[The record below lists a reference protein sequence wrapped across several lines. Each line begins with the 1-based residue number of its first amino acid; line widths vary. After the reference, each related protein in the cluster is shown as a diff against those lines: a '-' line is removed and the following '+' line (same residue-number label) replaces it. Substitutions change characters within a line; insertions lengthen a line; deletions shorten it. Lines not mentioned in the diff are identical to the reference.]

1 MEPGEMD
8 AVEARLSR
16 GQFLEC
22 RPVWYSSNSVYLGRL
37 DCGDASLL
45 VIYKPRSGETPL
57 WDFPEGTLFRR
68 EAAAYRLARLL
79 AWPLV
84 PPTVI
89 REGPAGIGS
98 VQLFIRHDPEK
109 HYFVQRE
116 DPSLWPQLQRLCL
129 FDAIANN
136 ADRKGG
142 HCLLDASGHV
152 WAIDNGLCFNEQ
164 YKLRSVIWDWAGEPI
179 PGELLAELEAGLERL
194 RGDSAE
200 SAALRGLLSAREFE
214 QTIRRAEQLVRAG
227 VFPLPGP
234 TRHYP
239 WPLV

>member
-1 MEPGEMD
+1 MD
-8 AVEARLSR
+8 AIEAQLER
-16 GQFLEC
+16 GRFLEC
-22 RPVWYSSNSVYLGRL
+22 KPVWYSSNYVYLGRL
-37 DCGDASLL
+37 DCGDAAML

-57 WDFPEGTLFRR
+57 WDFPEGTLYRR
-68 EAAAYRLARLL
+68 EAAAYRLSRLL
-79 AWPLV
+79 DWPLV

-89 REGPAGIGS
+89 REGPSGLGS

-109 HYFVQRE
+109 HFFVQRE
-116 DPSLWPQLQRLCL
+116 DQSLWPQLQRLCL

-179 PGELLAELEAGLERL
+179 PEELLAELEAGLASL
-194 RGDSAE
+194 AGDSAE
-200 SAALRGLLSAREFE
+200 AAALRDLLSEREFE
-214 QTIRRAEQLVRAG
+214 QTVQRAERLVRSG

-234 TRHYP
+234 ARHYP